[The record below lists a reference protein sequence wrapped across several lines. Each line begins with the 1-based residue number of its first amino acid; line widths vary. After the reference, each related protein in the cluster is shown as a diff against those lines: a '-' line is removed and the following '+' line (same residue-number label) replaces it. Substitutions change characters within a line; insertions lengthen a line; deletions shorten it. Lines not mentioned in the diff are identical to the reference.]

1 MCVRANT
8 THTHT
13 HTHTI
18 RIIHIDTRVTTSL
31 KRFQIK
37 MELASRFRTKA
48 PTFLADVSHLMPLK
62 KGRGDG
68 EVFAENTWEAVIP
81 MRVTEPKS
89 YHDCWD
95 LVKANIAREDTVLIY
110 HEPVLLSIML

>member
-1 MCVRANT
+1 M
-8 THTHT
+8 
-13 HTHTI
+13 
-18 RIIHIDTRVTTSL
+18 
-31 KRFQIK
+31 
-37 MELASRFRTKA
+37 
-48 PTFLADVSHLMPLK
+48 SHLVPLTT

-68 EVFAENTWEAVIP
+68 EIFIENTWAGVIP

-110 HEPVLLSIML
+110 HEPVLLGCNGVECFL